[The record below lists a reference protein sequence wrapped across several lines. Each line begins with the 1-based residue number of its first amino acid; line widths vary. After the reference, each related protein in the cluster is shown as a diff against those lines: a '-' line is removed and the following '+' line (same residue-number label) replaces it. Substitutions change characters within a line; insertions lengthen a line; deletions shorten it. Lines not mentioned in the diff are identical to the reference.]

1 VVRRRLVPAL
11 EHCMVKFLLALLP
24 SWALLLAAGIA
35 ASALA
40 GFVAWQVHIQR
51 DIGRAEVQAQWD
63 VSLSAQR
70 AEALK
75 RSQENAAKIAKILND
90 QESLQDENNRN
101 AAAAAR
107 ANAAASSLRAQLAQ
121 YVAANSRRADPAA
134 TGQQPRVESADPL
147 VLLADL
153 FGRADKRAGDLAQ
166 LADALRTAGA
176 GCERY
181 SEIVRP

>member
-1 VVRRRLVPAL
+1 
-11 EHCMVKFLLALLP
+11 MVKFLLALLP

-40 GFVAWQVHIQR
+40 AGGAWFVHVQR
-51 DIGRAEVQAQWD
+51 DIGRAEADAECAARFAV
-63 VSLSAQR
+63 LN

-75 RSQENAAKIAKILND
+75 RSKENAAKIAKILND

-101 AAAAAR
+101 RAAAAR
-107 ANAAASSLRAQLAQ
+107 ANAAASGLRVQISK
-121 YVAANSRRADPAA
+121 YVAANSRRADPAP
-134 TGQQPRVESADPL
+134 TGQQPRIESADPL

-153 FGRADKRAGDLAQ
+153 FGRADQRAGDLAQ

-181 SEIVRP
+181 SEVIR